1 MSKKEETKKQTT
13 KKAEPLQ
20 VLVELVLQDTTPM
33 PWIIYNLARKGLLE
47 QYEQE
52 LQDYGIHE
60 IKPTIT
66 KEDYNKIITGKQ

>member
-20 VLVELVLQDTTPM
+20 VLVELVLQDT
-33 PWIIYNLARKGLLE
+33 IIYNLARKGLLE

-52 LQDYGIHE
+52 LQDYGVHE